1 MKENTIGSY
10 QTHIKLV
17 AIDADDTLWDCQSY
31 FVQVEEEY
39 CRLLSDFADADTV
52 SYELFKTETA
62 NMAELGY
69 GCKAFTLSLVE
80 NAVKISDG
88 RISANRLL
96 QIQDLGRSLLRLAAT
111 PLPEVRETLE
121 LLRHSR
127 LSPSVPASCSLPPAS
142 CSLLPAS
149 CSLPP
154 APCPLIIVFTK
165 GEIDDQLHKLER
177 SGLAPLFD
185 DVVVVADKTKEEYLR
200 LCERYNVDISN
211 ILSVGNSFKS
221 DVEPV
226 LQLGGYA
233 VHIPFKHLWAHEH
246 TEEYSHPHLWTISHF
261 GELTNVLK

>member
-1 MKENTIGSY
+1 M
-10 QTHIKLV
+10 IKLI
-17 AIDADDTLWDCQSY
+17 AFDADDTLWDCQSH
-31 FVQVEEEY
+31 FVEVEQRY
-39 CRLLSDFADADTV
+39 CQLLADYADEQTV
-52 SYELFKTETA
+52 SHELFKTETA

-80 NAVKISDG
+80 NAVRISDG

-121 LLRHSR
+121 QLRHSL

-142 CSLLPAS
+142 CSL
-149 CSLPP
+149 PP
-154 APCPLIIVFTK
+154 APCPLMIVFTK
-165 GEIDDQLHKLER
+165 GEIDDQQHKLER

-185 DVVVVADKTKEEYLR
+185 DCVVVADKTKDEYIR
-200 LCERYNVDISN
+200 LAQRYGVDISEM
-211 ILSVGNSFKS
+211 LSVGNSFKS

-233 VHIPFKHLWAHEH
+233 VHIPFTHLWAHEH
-246 TEEYSHPHLWTISHF
+246 TEEYEHPRLKVISHF
-261 GELTNVLK
+261 GEFLQVFRMF

>member
-80 NAVKISDG
+80 NAVRISDG

-121 LLRHSR
+121 QLRHSL
-127 LSPSVPASCSLPPAS
+127 LSPSVPTSCPLPPAS
-142 CSLLPAS
+142 CP
-149 CSLPP
+149 
-154 APCPLIIVFTK
+154 IMIVFTK

-177 SGLAPLFD
+177 SGLAPYFD

-246 TEEYSHPHLWTISHF
+246 TEEYEHPRLKVISHF
-261 GELTNVLK
+261 GEFLQVFRMF

>member
-121 LLRHSR
+121 QLRHS
-127 LSPSVPASCSLPPAS
+127 LLPASCSLPPAS
-142 CSLLPAS
+142 CSLPPAS

-154 APCPLIIVFTK
+154 APCPLFIVFTK

-233 VHIPFKHLWAHEH
+233 VHIPFKLLWAHEH

>member
-1 MKENTIGSY
+1 M
-10 QTHIKLV
+10 IKLI
-17 AIDADDTLWDCQSY
+17 AFDADDTLWDCQSH
-31 FVQVEEEY
+31 FVEVEQRY
-39 CRLLSDFADADTV
+39 CQLLADYADEQTV
-52 SYELFKTETA
+52 SHELFKTETA

-80 NAVKISDG
+80 NAVRISDG

-121 LLRHSR
+121 QLRHSL
-127 LSPSVPASCSLPPAS
+127 LSPSVPAS

-149 CSLPP
+149 CSLLP
-154 APCPLIIVFTK
+154 ASCSLLPASCPLFIVFTK
-165 GEIDDQLHKLER
+165 GEIDDQQHKLER

-185 DVVVVADKTKEEYLR
+185 DVVVVADKTKEEYLQ

-211 ILSVGNSFKS
+211 LLSVGNSFKS